1 MTTFEL
7 KLAKNQLSTLLEL
20 VMKGEEIIITENN
33 EPVIKLSPLKTEK
46 KLPRQP
52 GSAEGK
58 VWIGDDFDA
67 PLTDF
72 EEYM

>member
-1 MTTFEL
+1 MTKLEL
-7 KLAKNQLSTLLEL
+7 KQAKNQLNELLET

-33 EPVIKLSPLKTEK
+33 EPVIKLSPLKTK
-46 KLPRQP
+46 KKPPRQP

-58 VWIGDDFDA
+58 IWIADDFDA

-72 EEYM
+72 EDYM